1 MEIHVLKDIKKQRLN
16 VTIRTLAQRK
26 VAITNL

>member
-16 VTIRTLAQRK
+16 VTIRILAQRK